1 MMFMLSLLPSWIYV
15 AVATAFVVL
24 GLVIRTIGIP
34 GTPIPR
40 FVTNIIG
47 SVLLVIGIFAHG
59 GIWTQQEFLKEIE
72 KAKAEIAR
80 IEAES
85 KKISEKVVV
94 KYKEKIVTIKEQ
106 GEQIV
111 KEVPI
116 YVTKDSDAK
125 CDVPNGFV
133 VLHDS
138 ASKNEVPRTPSSTD
152 GDSSGVKLSE
162 VATTVAT
169 NYTTCHE
176 VRAQLKALQDWVKL
190 QQDNYNGIK
199 K

>member
-1 MMFMLSLLPSWIYV
+1 MLSLLPTWVYV

-24 GLVIRTIGIP
+24 GIVIRVIGIP
-34 GTPIPR
+34 GTPIPK
-40 FVTNIIG
+40 FVTNILGTI
-47 SVLLVIGIFAHG
+47 LVVVGVFAHG

-72 KAKAEIAR
+72 KAKQEIAR

-85 KKISEKVVV
+85 KKISERVVV
-94 KYKEKIVTIKEQ
+94 QYKDRIVTIREQ

-111 KEVPI
+111 KEVPVYI
-116 YVTKDSDAK
+116 TKESDAK

-138 ASKNEVPRTPSSTD
+138 ASQNEVPRASSSTD
-152 GDSSGVKLSE
+152 GDSSGVALSQ
-162 VATTVAT
+162 VATTVVG